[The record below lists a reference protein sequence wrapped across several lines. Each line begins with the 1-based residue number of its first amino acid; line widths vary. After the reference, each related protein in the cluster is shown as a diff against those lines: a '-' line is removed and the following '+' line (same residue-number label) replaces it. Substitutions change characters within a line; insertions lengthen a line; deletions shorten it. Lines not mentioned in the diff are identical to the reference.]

1 MNGPIVA
8 VEGEGELFF
17 SHPHSRVPGMVR
29 EPRMTLS
36 TLRVL
41 AVLLVDPTAE
51 HYGLEV
57 AHAAELPGGTLYPIL
72 ARLETAGW
80 LTSHLED
87 IDEAAEGRRR
97 RRYYRL
103 TDSGAE
109 RARQILIEHEQTLRP
124 VWRSLPESG

>member
-1 MNGPIVA
+1 
-8 VEGEGELFF
+8 
-17 SHPHSRVPGMVR
+17 MVR

-41 AVLLVDPTAE
+41 AVLLADPTAE

-57 AHAAELPGGTLYPIL
+57 SHAAGLPGGTLYPIL

-80 LTSHLED
+80 LTSQWED
-87 IDEAAEGRRR
+87 IDEVAQGRRR
-97 RRYYRL
+97 RRYYQL

-109 RARQILIEHEQTLRP
+109 RARQVLIEHEQILRP
-124 VWRSLPESG
+124 AWKSLPEPR

>member
-1 MNGPIVA
+1 
-8 VEGEGELFF
+8 
-17 SHPHSRVPGMVR
+17 MVR

-41 AVLLVDPTAE
+41 AVLLADPIAE

-57 AHAAELPGGTLYPIL
+57 AQAAELAGGTLYPIL

-80 LTSHLED
+80 LTSHWED

-109 RARQILIEHEQTLRP
+109 RARQVLMEHEQTLRP
-124 VWRSLPESG
+124 AWRSLPEPS

>member
-1 MNGPIVA
+1 
-8 VEGEGELFF
+8 
-17 SHPHSRVPGMVR
+17 MVR

-41 AVLLVDPTAE
+41 AVLLADPIAE

-57 AHAAELPGGTLYPIL
+57 AQAAELAGGTLYPIL

-80 LTSHLED
+80 LTSHWED

-97 RRYYRL
+97 RRYYLL

-109 RARQILIEHEQTLRP
+109 RARQVLMEHEQTLRP
-124 VWRSLPESG
+124 AWRSLPEPS

>member
-1 MNGPIVA
+1 
-8 VEGEGELFF
+8 
-17 SHPHSRVPGMVR
+17 MVR

-41 AVLLVDPTAE
+41 AVLLADPTAE

-57 AHAAELPGGTLYPIL
+57 SHAAGLPGGTLYPIL

-80 LTSHLED
+80 LTSQWED
-87 IDEAAEGRRR
+87 IDEVAQGRRR
-97 RRYYRL
+97 RRYYQV

-109 RARQILIEHEQTLRP
+109 RARQVLIEHEQILRP
-124 VWRSLPESG
+124 AWKSLPEPR